1 MRRGGELVDGILRAA
16 ETDLWMRG
24 PSQSVAL
31 RAVLRVFF
39 TATGVRGALGEGL
52 YRRLRGHHLDALAA
66 RVQDHLPRACFSPGE
81 PVGIIGAQSLGEPA
95 TQMTLN
101 TFHGAGVSEK
111 SNVNQG
117 VPRLKEILRATANM
131 KAPSLTVVPVRQ
143 RRGDAGDAGDAKG
156 EALALRNSL
165 TQTRLADILT
175 RSEIAYLPHNA
186 AAPAREAAYELLDAA
201 MFGPPAA
208 AAAADRSARWVMSL
222 EFDKKVMHAHG
233 VRMTD
238 VSSAIYDWLGTAYAA
253 EVHIGVRFTPDSA
266 DTLALD
272 MTVMMDE
279 LRTRQRRGRR
289 GGGAARPAPTTPGA
303 GARARTA
310 TATATR
316 TRATTTTC

>member
-1 MRRGGELVDGILRAA
+1 MDARAQPGGSSGPCCGLLHGHRRQGRARRGAA
-16 ETDLWMRG
+16 G
-24 PSQSVAL
+24 GSA
-31 RAVLRVFF
+31 
-39 TATGVRGALGEGL
+39 ATPR
-52 YRRLRGHHLDALAA
+52 ALAA
-66 RVQDHLPRACFSPGE
+66 RVRDHLPRACFSPGE
-81 PVGIIGAQSLGEPA
+81 PLGIIGAQSLGETD

-186 AAPAREAAYELLDAA
+186 AAPARERRTALDAA
-201 MFGPPAA
+201 CLARR
-208 AAAADRSARWVMSL
+208 AAADGRPRGGSCRWSSTRRSARPRR
-222 EFDKKVMHAHG
+222 AG
-233 VRMTD
+233 TD

-253 EVHIGVRFTPDSA
+253 ESTSA
-266 DTLALD
+266 CASRRTRPTRALD
-272 MTVMMDE
+272 MTVGGRA
-279 LRTRQRRGRR
+279 RTRQRRGRR
-289 GGGAARPAPTTPGA
+289 EARPRPAPTTPGA
-303 GARARTA
+303 GARADGGRDDDEDRQAARCSDAVRRSRPTWS
-310 TATATR
+310 TR
-316 TRATTTTC
+316 